1 MDHSDVKPLAAD
13 GVRPDSDSIA
23 MDQYSLI
30 HEFNAVIRV
39 DEALDCL
46 EWILF
51 EWLKTDDACQRIRD
65 EGDVL
70 AN

>member
-1 MDHSDVKPLAAD
+1 MDHSDVKLLAAD

-23 MDQYSLI
+23 RVI
-30 HEFNAVIRV
+30 HEFNAVIRA
-39 DEALDCL
+39 DEALDCPA
-46 EWILF
+46 WILP
-51 EWLKTDDACQRIRD
+51 EWLKTDDARQRIRD

>member
-1 MDHSDVKPLAAD
+1 MDHSDVKLMAAD

-23 MDQYSLI
+23 RDQYSLI
-30 HEFNAVIRV
+30 HEFNAVIRA
-39 DEALDCL
+39 DEALDCPA
-46 EWILF
+46 WILP
-51 EWLKTDDACQRIRD
+51 EWLKTDDARQRIRD